1 MQKYD
6 IVKEMENNVLD
17 VEEMA
22 YYGEFQLASSLL
34 INWKQKAHKAQ
45 STETLK
51 ELQQCANAL
60 ARIGIYVNHM
70 QARQREFNV
79 QLGRF
84 RMAKLEADAKAE
96 KALQELEDYK
106 LEL

>member
-1 MQKYD
+1 MKND
-6 IVKEMENNVLD
+6 IFKEMENNVLD

-22 YYGEFQLASSLL
+22 YYGEFELASSLL
-34 INWKQKAHKAQ
+34 INWKQKAEKAD

-51 ELQQCANAL
+51 ELRACANSL
-60 ARIGIYVNHM
+60 ARIGIYVNQM

-84 RMAKLEADAKAE
+84 RMAKLKAE
-96 KALQELEDYK
+96 AETVKAKQELQDYK
-106 LEL
+106 TEL

>member
-1 MQKYD
+1 MQKND
-6 IVKEMENNVLD
+6 IVKEIENNVLD

-22 YYGEFQLASSLL
+22 YYGEFELASSLL

-60 ARIGIYVNHM
+60 ARIGIYVNQM

-84 RMAKLEADAKAE
+84 RMARLKAE
-96 KALQELEDYK
+96 AETKKAKQELQDYK
-106 LEL
+106 TEL

>member
-1 MQKYD
+1 MKND
-6 IVKEMENNVLD
+6 ILEELNNNVLD

-22 YYGEFQLASSLL
+22 YYGEFELASSLL

-60 ARIGIYVNHM
+60 ARIGIYVNQM

-84 RMAKLEADAKAE
+84 RMARLKAE
-96 KALQELEDYK
+96 AETKKAKQELQDYK
-106 LEL
+106 TEL

>member
-1 MQKYD
+1 MQIND
-6 IVKEMENNVLD
+6 IVKEIENNVLD

-22 YYGEFQLASSLL
+22 YYGEFELASSLL

-60 ARIGIYVNHM
+60 ARIGIYVNQM

-84 RMAKLEADAKAE
+84 RMARLKAE
-96 KALQELEDYK
+96 AETKKAKQELQDYK
-106 LEL
+106 TEL